1 MSAHLPGCAAET
13 YPDPGMCFCDQR
25 QAFAAEHNLDQEE
38 ADFILEERERNR

>member
-1 MSAHLPGCAAET
+1 
-13 YPDPGMCFCDQR
+13 MCFCDQR